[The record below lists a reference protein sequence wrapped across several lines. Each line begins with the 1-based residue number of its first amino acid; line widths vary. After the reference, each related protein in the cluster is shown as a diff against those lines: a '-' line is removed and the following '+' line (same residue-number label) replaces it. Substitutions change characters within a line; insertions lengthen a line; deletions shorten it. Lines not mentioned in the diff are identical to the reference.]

1 MKILLAAD
9 GSEFSQRAAS
19 FLVRHGAWL
28 AEPPEVHV
36 LYVHA
41 PLPYPGAAA
50 IVGKEAIEKYQ
61 QEESETALG
70 VSEKELR
77 AANIKYKAGWRVGDV
92 AQQIGAYVKEN
103 GIDLIVMG
111 SHGRTGLTRLAMG
124 STTMKVLGTLQTPVL
139 VVR

>member
-9 GSEFSQRAAS
+9 GSEYSRRAAA

-28 AEPPEVHV
+28 AVPPEVHL

-61 QEESETALG
+61 REESESALAA
-70 VSEKELR
+70 SEKELR
-77 AANIKYKAGWRVGDV
+77 AASIKYKAGWRVGDV
-92 AQQIGAYVKEN
+92 AQEIGAYVKEN
-103 GIDLIVMG
+103 AIDLIVMG
-111 SHGRTGLTRLAMG
+111 SHGRTGLTSIAMG
-124 STTMKVLGTLQTPVL
+124 STTMKVLATLQTPVL